1 MADWD
6 ADSPQL
12 AANIETVLN
21 LLVRKATRRDKLTL
35 SLVKKWHAGTMAGL
49 NVPNS
54 AWVGSFRGEKGLE
67 TVGVVIGGKPGV
79 SAASV
84 KAELGIFEKA
94 LQEDI
99 AKLDKDYPPSK
110 ALDVKGFAEVVDLA
124 AWAHSE
130 WVRIHPFANGNGRT
144 ARLLANFIFVRYDIG
159 LVVQV
164 RPRPN
169 GAYEKAAAECM
180 AKDHT
185 PMSGVFVQMIVAY
198 ASPQSVASA
207 KAANAAPAAPAKK
220 APAAPAPAPK
230 TGKKT
235 K

>member
-6 ADSPQL
+6 ADSPLL
-12 AANIETVLN
+12 AANINTVLN
-21 LLVRKATRRDKLTL
+21 LLEDQATRRDKLKL

-49 NVPNS
+49 KVPNS

-94 LQEDI
+94 LQKDI
-99 AKLDKDYPPSK
+99 AKLDNDYPSSK
-110 ALDVKGFAEVVDLA
+110 ALDVKGLAEVVDLA

-159 LVVQV
+159 PVVQV
-164 RPRPN
+164 RPRPT
-169 GAYEKAAAECM
+169 GKYEKAAAECM
-180 AKDHT
+180 LKDHT
-185 PMSGVFVQMIVAY
+185 PMAGVFVQMIVAY
-198 ASPQSVASA
+198 ASPQSVAKA

-220 APAAPAPAPK
+220 APAAPGPAPK